1 MNKAIQLRAAL
12 VAEFDGTGLSW
23 CRRNTEIADGV
34 LRELYLSTC
43 PNAAIAV
50 TAVGGY
56 GRRELGPFGDLDLV
70 FLSLDE
76 EASQGEGEVRALF
89 NALLAVSDEIGWSID
104 YALRYPSD
112 LLALDDKSRTA
123 LLDARLV
130 AGPEDVFVRFM
141 AEFNDTFPVARFL
154 SDKRRER
161 LDFRKR
167 FGYTPRKVEF
177 NIRDGAGGMR
187 DYQAAAWFRKV
198 LGADPI
204 TGLEENYDFM
214 VAVRNA
220 LQITTER
227 KEDRLLRTR
236 HTHVA
241 SKLGSEPQRVFAK
254 LMRSAEL
261 FQEEWR
267 KALRLAQM
275 GDIALAD
282 GVIAKGGACVI
293 EPGATLSAA
302 AAGVCRA
309 VDLGI
314 RVEPGQISND
324 VVGDGPAAA
333 DKLTTGANYLRALDR
348 SGVLSALIP
357 AFHDTKYLLPDD
369 PVHEFTVGEHT
380 LCVVDNLDELRSAGE
395 HDAAWSDA
403 DHRALYLAAIL
414 HDLGKADTSAPHS
427 VVGEDLSRHM
437 ESRLG
442 LQPHE
447 GDEIAWL
454 VREHLT
460 LARMARTHDLQSP
473 GTPLELA
480 RICGTQPRL
489 AMLYLLT
496 IADIG
501 AVSSETLTPHGLH
514 SMRDLYEKARTV
526 IGVDEVHAD
535 PAVYRSAA
543 LEKLRKLD
551 EGAGVQNFLESMPTH
566 YLIGTARESFPLH
579 AEYVRSARAGEMTI
593 VFDNSAASNTT
604 EITICCA
611 DLSKPGLLSR
621 MLGVIYAHDLTVH
634 GVRAASTEGKHIIA
648 LDQITTSYRKEL
660 VPKNLSGAV
669 SSSLKVCLT
678 DEDALEELLRKHNK
692 DPDQR
697 QQFLNYRFVPG
708 SPSVL
713 EIETPIGRG
722 MPYRVTKMLAHFGWN
737 VYVARMGQW
746 AGRAVARFYLADP
759 DGPLTE
765 STVATAISAY
775 RGAR

>member
-1 MNKAIQLRAAL
+1 MNKAIRLRSDL
-12 VAEFDGTGLSW
+12 VDEFDGTGLSW
-23 CRRNTEIADGV
+23 CLRNTEIADAV
-34 LRELYLSTC
+34 LQDVFSSTC

-50 TAVGGY
+50 AAVGGY
-56 GRRELGPFGDLDLV
+56 GRCELGPYGDLDMV
-70 FLSLDE
+70 FLSLNE
-76 EASQGEGEVRALF
+76 ETSQGEDDVRALF
-89 NALLAVSDEIGWSID
+89 KALLAISDEIGWDID
-104 YALRYPSD
+104 YALRYTSD
-112 LLALDDKSRTA
+112 VQGLDDKSRTA

-130 AGPEDVFVRFM
+130 AGQEGVFARFM

-161 LDFRKR
+161 LDFRKK

-177 NIRDGAGGMR
+177 NLRDGAGGLR
-187 DYQAAAWFRKV
+187 DYQAATWFRKV
-198 LGADPI
+198 LAAERI
-204 TGLEENYDFM
+204 SGLEDSYDFM
-214 VAVRNA
+214 IAVRNA
-220 LQITTER
+220 LQITTGR

-236 HTHVA
+236 HAHVA
-241 SKLGSEPQRVFAK
+241 SRLGSEPQRVFAK

-267 KALRLAQM
+267 KALMLAQM
-275 GDIALAD
+275 GELALAA
-282 GVIAKGGACVI
+282 GVVAKDGACVI

-314 RVEPGQISND
+314 RVEPGQIPND

-333 DKLTTGANYLRALDR
+333 DKLTTGAHYLRALDR

-380 LCVVDNLDELRSAGE
+380 LCVVENLDELRSTGD
-395 HDAAWSDA
+395 HGAAWSDA

-414 HDLGKADTSAPHS
+414 HDLGKADSSAPHS
-427 VVGEDLSRHM
+427 VVGEDLSRQA

-442 LQPHE
+442 LQPNE

-480 RICGTQPRL
+480 RICGTQQRL

-514 SMRDLYEKARTV
+514 SICDLYEKARSV
-526 IGVDEVHAD
+526 IGVDEVQTD

-551 EGAGVQNFLESMPTH
+551 EGEGVQDFLETMP
-566 YLIGTARESFPLH
+566 
-579 AEYVRSARAGEMTI
+579 
-593 VFDNSAASNTT
+593 
-604 EITICCA
+604 
-611 DLSKPGLLSR
+611 
-621 MLGVIYAHDLTVH
+621 
-634 GVRAASTEGKHIIA
+634 
-648 LDQITTSYRKEL
+648 
-660 VPKNLSGAV
+660 
-669 SSSLKVCLT
+669 
-678 DEDALEELLRKHNK
+678 
-692 DPDQR
+692 
-697 QQFLNYRFVPG
+697 
-708 SPSVL
+708 
-713 EIETPIGRG
+713 
-722 MPYRVTKMLAHFGWN
+722 
-737 VYVARMGQW
+737 
-746 AGRAVARFYLADP
+746 
-759 DGPLTE
+759 
-765 STVATAISAY
+765 
-775 RGAR
+775 